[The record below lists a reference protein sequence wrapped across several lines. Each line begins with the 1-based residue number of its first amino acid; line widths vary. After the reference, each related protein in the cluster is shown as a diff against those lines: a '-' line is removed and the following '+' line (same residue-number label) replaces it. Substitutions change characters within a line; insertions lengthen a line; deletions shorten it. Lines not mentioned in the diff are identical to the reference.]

1 MGRACPRLG
10 PTCTFNIIGHHDQRT
25 TTTFARCVARPLSK
39 PPRHKQ
45 FRTTIHDC
53 PAWRL
58 HLTPSRRTRCMWPR
72 PSSPPRTIL
81 TDGSKRAQEL
91 IGVEQQQAA
100 LQLLHE
106 HVTSKRTRNSPIASL
121 EPVMILF
128 VELCV
133 DLRKGKLAKDGLYQY
148 KNTAQNTNV
157 GTIELV
163 FKRFIELA
171 EQKVT
176 EAQAKADEVQS
187 TLETSTQ
194 TQNIDDLEASETPE
208 SIMLSTVS
216 GEGTRDRTDR
226 AIVTP
231 WLKFLWET
239 YRTVLDIFKNNAR
252 LELMYQS
259 TAHQAFQF
267 CSKYARKTEFRRLC
281 ELLRNHLQNAAKFSS
296 QMHAIN
302 LSDPDTLQRHLD
314 TRFQQLNV
322 AVELE
327 LWQEAFRSVED
338 IHTLLSLSKRPAKN
352 VMMAN
357 YFEKLTRIFLVSE
370 NYLFHAAAWSRY
382 YNLLR
387 QSAAAVASGQS
398 PKKDNPAVT
407 EADMTKAAS
416 FVVLSAL
423 SIPVISTSRSR
434 GALVDVDEAR
444 KNKNS
449 RLTNLL
455 GMSQAPTRA
464 ILFKDALSKGLL
476 KRVRP
481 EIRDLYNILEVDF
494 HPLSICKKI
503 SPILAQIGA
512 DESMEKYV
520 GPLQQ
525 VILTR
530 LFQQLSQVYD
540 SVEIKFVLELAQ
552 FPEPFHVSSGTIE
565 KFIMNGCKKGDLAI
579 RTDHATGILTFDS
592 DVFSSAK
599 AMHPGSG
606 AGSAD
611 TETRSVQRLQSTP
624 AEIVRTQLTRLA
636 KSLFVTCQYVD
647 PSFNADRHRAKD
659 AALARAKEGF
669 EKEHQ
674 DILTRRDII
683 TQKKDAAAKAQQAKE
698 SEEQTRKMIRQQQQK
713 EEESRRLAEEQRM
726 RTEARL
732 KAEQQRIQREEIT
745 KQIEEL
751 KKTTKIDMDLPEDL
765 ADIDSQQIRL
775 MKLQALEKE
784 KTLLGE
790 QLRIA
795 GKRIDHLERAYRK
808 EEVKHL
814 KEDYEKQMEADRE
827 AYEKTKEEELKESEQ
842 KHKEDVALKH
852 RLSRLVPTYQDFIT
866 TVKQQRKSEFE
877 KRSKAAQKELESKKA
892 ARVKEYKD
900 RFIREKKEREDAE
913 RRQREEEER
922 EAEEAEAK
930 AKADEEKRQKMAEDK
945 ARRDEERKS
954 VYSIHLTPT
963 ILTLPRALDDK
974 ARLQRQREDEAEAKL
989 LAKKAGRSADRPIP
1003 RDSPAEPSAAAAP
1016 PRLALAGSKP
1026 TWREREAMKA
1036 AGQAPPPAA
1045 APAVASPAP
1054 APASPA
1060 PAAAEPEAPKRSGY
1074 VPPALRAGGAPG
1086 GGWREREASG
1096 AGRAPPARTESPATG
1111 GRFDAPRPERRGF
1124 GDERKASP
1132 AQGGGYVPPGARGG
1146 AAPPRE
1152 GAPPAPAPAESG
1164 GKYVPRWKREQQ

>member
-1 MGRACPRLG
+1 MAP
-10 PTCTFNIIGHHDQRT
+10 PPH
-25 TTTFARCVARPLSK
+25 SK
-39 PPRHKQ
+39 PEN
-45 FRTTIHDC
+45 T
-53 PAWRL
+53 L
-58 HLTPSRRTRCMWPR
+58 
-72 PSSPPRTIL
+72 
-81 TDGSKRAQEL
+81 KRAQEL

-157 GTIELV
+157 GTIETV

-187 TLETSTQ
+187 SLEPSDDK
-194 TQNIDDLEASETPE
+194 NVDDLEATETPE
-208 SIMLSTVS
+208 SILLSTVS
-216 GEGTRDRTDR
+216 GEQSRDRTDR

-352 VMMAN
+352 IMMAN

-370 NYLFHAAAWSRY
+370 NYLFHAAAYSRY

-416 FVVLSAL
+416 FVLLSAL
-423 SIPVISTSRSR
+423 AIPVISTSRSR

-476 KRVRP
+476 KRARP

-503 SPILAQIGA
+503 SPILSQIGA
-512 DESMEKYV
+512 DEGMEKYV

-540 SVEIKFVLELAQ
+540 SVKIEFVLGLAQ
-552 FPEPFHVSSGTIE
+552 FPEPFHVSAGTIE

-579 RTDHATGILTFDS
+579 RTDHATGVLTFDS

-606 AGSAD
+606 AGSA
-611 TETRSVQRLQSTP
+611 EIESRSVQRLQSTP
-624 AEIVRTQLTRLA
+624 AEIVRSQLTRLA

-647 PSFNADRHRAKD
+647 PSFNSERQRNKE
-659 AALARAKEGF
+659 AALERAKEGA

-674 DILTRRDII
+674 EILTRRDII
-683 TQKKDAAAKAQQAKE
+683 SQKKEAALKAQQAKE
-698 SEEQTRKMIRQQQQK
+698 NEEQTKRLIRQQQIK
-713 EEESRRLAEEQRM
+713 DEEARRLAEEQKQRADQ
-726 RTEARL
+726 RI
-732 KAEQQRIQREEIT
+732 KAEQKRIQREEME
-745 KQIEEL
+745 KQIKEL
-751 KKTTKIDMDLPEDL
+751 KATTKVDIELPEDL
-765 ADIDSQQIRL
+765 DDLDSQRIRIL
-775 MKLQALEKE
+775 KLQALERE
-784 KTLLGE
+784 KNQLGE

-808 EEVKHL
+808 EEIKHL
-814 KEDYEKQMEADRE
+814 KTDYEKQQEEDLA
-827 AYEKTKEEELKESEQ
+827 AYEKAKAEELKESEER
-842 KHKEDVALKH
+842 HKADVELKH
-852 RLSRLVPTYQDFIT
+852 RLSRLVSPYQTFVK
-866 TVKQQRKSEFE
+866 TVKEQRKAEFE
-877 KRSKAAQKELESKKA
+877 KRQKIAQKELESKKA
-892 ARVKEYKD
+892 ARVKEVKE
-900 RFIREKKEREDAE
+900 RIAREKKEREEAE

-922 EAEEAEAK
+922 EREEAEAK
-930 AKADEEKRQKMAEDK
+930 AKAAEEKAAHIAELK
-945 ARRDEERKS
+945 AKREQERAAADE
-954 VYSIHLTPT
+954 V
-963 ILTLPRALDDK
+963 
-974 ARLQRQREDEAEAKL
+974 ARLQRQREEEA
-989 LAKKAGRSADRPIP
+989 LARRKAGAGAPRAVPDRTFSREPA
-1003 RDSPAEPSAAAAP
+1003 AEPSSASGP
-1016 PRLALAGSKP
+1016 PKIALPGGKP
-1026 TWREREAMKA
+1026 SWREREAMKA
-1036 AGQAPPPAA
+1036 AGQAPPPAST
-1045 APAVASPAP
+1045 SPAP
-1054 APASPA
+1054 APAATSPA
-1060 PAAAEPEAPKRSGY
+1060 PEAEASKRSGY
-1074 VPPALRAGGAPG
+1074 VPPALRQGGAPG

-1096 AGRAPPARTESPATG
+1096 SGRAPPARAERPERTESPATG
-1111 GRFDAPRPERRGF
+1111 GRYEAARG
-1124 GDERKASP
+1124 GDRWGSDRKPASP
-1132 AQGGGYVPPGARGG
+1132 ANAGGYVPPGARGG
-1146 AAPPRE
+1146 APPRE
-1152 GAPPAPAPAESG
+1152 GEGERPPAQAPAG
-1164 GKYVPRWKREQQ
+1164 GKYVPRHLRDRQ

>member
-1 MGRACPRLG
+1 
-10 PTCTFNIIGHHDQRT
+10 
-25 TTTFARCVARPLSK
+25 
-39 PPRHKQ
+39 
-45 FRTTIHDC
+45 
-53 PAWRL
+53 
-58 HLTPSRRTRCMWPR
+58 
-72 PSSPPRTIL
+72 
-81 TDGSKRAQEL
+81 
-91 IGVEQQQAA
+91 
-100 LQLLHE
+100 
-106 HVTSKRTRNSPIASL
+106 
-121 EPVMILF
+121 MILF

-163 FKRFIELA
+163 FKKFIELA
-171 EQKVT
+171 ENKVT

-187 TLETSTQ
+187 SLEGTAGDAK
-194 TQNIDDLEASETPE
+194 NIEDLEASETPE
-208 SIMLSTVS
+208 SILLSTVS
-216 GEGTRDRTDR
+216 GEQSRDRTDR

-338 IHTLLSLSKRPAKN
+338 IHTLLNLSKRPAKN

-387 QSAAAVASGQS
+387 QSAAAVASGQGL
-398 PKKDNPAVT
+398 KKDNPAVT

-416 FVVLSAL
+416 FVLLSAL

-434 GALVDVDEAR
+434 GALVDADAAR
-444 KNKNS
+444 NNKNS

-455 GMSQAPTRA
+455 GMTQAPTRA

-476 KRVRP
+476 KRARP

-512 DESMEKYV
+512 DEEMKKYV

-540 SVEIKFVLELAQ
+540 SVQIKFVLDLAQ
-552 FPEPFHVSSGTIE
+552 FPEPFGVSKATIE

-579 RTDHATGILTFDS
+579 RIDHASGVLTFDS

-599 AMHPGSG
+599 AMHTGSG
-606 AGSAD
+606 AGSA
-611 TETRSVQRLQSTP
+611 EAESRSVQRLQSTP
-624 AEIVRTQLTRLA
+624 AEIVRSQLTRLA

-647 PSFNADRHRAKD
+647 PSFNAERIKNKE
-659 AALARAKEGF
+659 AALARAKEGA
-669 EKEHQ
+669 EQEHQ
-674 DILTRRDII
+674 ETLARRDII
-683 TQKKDAAAKAQQAKE
+683 SQKKEAAAKALQAKE
-698 SEEQTRKMIRQQQQK
+698 SEEQSKRALRAQQLK
-713 EEESRRLAEEQRM
+713 EEETRRLAEEQRQ
-726 RTEARL
+726 RTEQRI
-732 KAEQQRIQREEIT
+732 KAEQQRIQREEIE
-745 KQIEEL
+745 KQLKEL
-751 KKTTKIDMDLPEDL
+751 KATTKVDIELPENIEDL
-765 ADIDSQQIRL
+765 DTTRIRIL
-775 MKLQALEKE
+775 KLQALEKE
-784 KTLLGE
+784 KSLLGE
-790 QLRIA
+790 TLRVT

-808 EEVKHL
+808 EEIKHL
-814 KEDYEKQMEADRE
+814 REDYEKQMKADEE
-827 AYEKTKEEELKESEQ
+827 AYEKSKVEELREAEE

-852 RLSRLVPTYQDFIT
+852 RLSRLVPIYGNFVD
-866 TVKQQRKSEFE
+866 TVKSNRKAEFE
-877 KRSKAAQKELESKKA
+877 KRSRAAQKELEAKKA
-892 ARVKEYKD
+892 ARVKEFKE
-900 RFIREKKEREDAE
+900 RFAREKREREEAE
-913 RRQREEEER
+913 RREREEEER
-922 EAEEAEAK
+922 AAAEAEAK
-930 AKADEEKRQKMAEDK
+930 AAEDEAKRARMAEEKAK
-945 ARRDEERKS
+945 RDEERKS
-954 VYSIHLTPT
+954 VFPQPLTY
-963 ILTLPRALDDK
+963 TLLIYYRVLDEK
-974 ARLQRQREDEAEAKL
+974 ARIQREREEAAEAKL
-989 LAKKAGRSADRPIP
+989 QARKTGGLRSEVPDRTFSRGAPAP
-1003 RDSPAEPSAAAAP
+1003 AAEPESRGP
-1016 PRLALAGSKP
+1016 PRLALAGGKP
-1026 TWREREAMKA
+1026 SWRDRMA
-1036 AGQAPPPAA
+1036 AKDAGGDAPA
-1045 APAVASPAP
+1045 APAAQPEPVAAPVAAAAPAP
-1054 APASPA
+1054 APA
-1060 PAAAEPEAPKRSGY
+1060 PAAAPTPAAEAAPVRGGY
-1074 VPPALRAGGAPG
+1074 VPPHLRGAGGSAPG
-1086 GGWREREASG
+1086 GGWREREA
-1096 AGRAPPARTESPATG
+1096 ATRDAPPRADSGSPATG
-1111 GRFDAPRPERRGF
+1111 GRYEAPRRGF
-1124 GDERKASP
+1124 GEDRKASP
-1132 AQGGGYVPPGARGG
+1132 ATGGRWEPPARRGAPSDREPEARPPPATGDSNDGRYKPGAFRRGG
-1146 AAPPRE
+1146 
-1152 GAPPAPAPAESG
+1152 
-1164 GKYVPRWKREQQ
+1164 Q

>member
-1 MGRACPRLG
+1 MAP
-10 PTCTFNIIGHHDQRT
+10 PPH
-25 TTTFARCVARPLSK
+25 SK
-39 PPRHKQ
+39 PEN
-45 FRTTIHDC
+45 T
-53 PAWRL
+53 L
-58 HLTPSRRTRCMWPR
+58 
-72 PSSPPRTIL
+72 
-81 TDGSKRAQEL
+81 KRAQEL
-91 IGVEQQQAA
+91 IGVQQSQAA

-106 HVTSKRTRNSPIASL
+106 HVISKRTRNSPIASL

-163 FKRFIELA
+163 FKKFIELA

-187 TLETSTQ
+187 SLETTSSTQ
-194 TQNIDDLEASETPE
+194 NVDDLEASETPE
-208 SIMLSTVS
+208 SILLSTVS
-216 GEGTRDRTDR
+216 GEQSRDRTDR

-252 LELMYQS
+252 LEIMYQS

-352 VMMAN
+352 IMMAN

-416 FVVLSAL
+416 FVLLSAL

-476 KRVRP
+476 KRARP

-494 HPLSICKKI
+494 HPLSICEKI
-503 SPILAQIGA
+503 SPILAAVGA
-512 DESMEKYV
+512 DEDMKKYV

-540 SVEIKFVLELAQ
+540 SVEIQFVLGLAK
-552 FPEPFHVSSGTIE
+552 FPAPFEVSSGTIE
-565 KFIMNGCKKGDLAI
+565 KFIMNGCKKGDLSI
-579 RTDHATGILTFDS
+579 RVDHATGSLTFDS

-606 AGSAD
+606 AGSA
-611 TETRSVQRLQSTP
+611 EGEGRSVQRLQSTP
-624 AEIVRTQLTRLA
+624 AEIVRSQLTRLA

-647 PSFNADRHRAKD
+647 PGFNTERIKAKE
-659 AALARAKEGF
+659 AALLRTKEGA
-669 EKEHQ
+669 EQEHQ
-674 DILTRRDII
+674 ETLARREII
-683 TQKKDAAAKAQQAKE
+683 SQKKEAAQKALQMKE
-698 SEEQTRKMIRQQQQK
+698 SEEQTKRLLRIQQAK
-713 EEESRRLAEEQRM
+713 DEEIRRLEVEQKVR
-726 RTEARL
+726 AAQRL
-732 KAEQQRIQREEIT
+732 KAEQDRVQREEIE
-745 KQIEEL
+745 KQLKEL
-751 KKTTKIDMDLPEDL
+751 KQGTKVDIDIPEDITELDSTRIRALKL
-765 ADIDSQQIRL
+765 A
-775 MKLQALEKE
+775 ALEKE
-784 KTLLGE
+784 KEQLAE

-808 EEVKHL
+808 EEAKHL
-814 KEDYEKQMEADRE
+814 KEDYERQQREDEE
-827 AYEKTKEEELKESEQ
+827 AYQKAAAEELKEAEI

-852 RLSRLVPTYQDFIT
+852 RLSRLVPSYHGFVTD
-866 TVKQQRKSEFE
+866 VKQQRKTEFE
-877 KRSKAAQKELESKKA
+877 KRSKIAQKELESKKT
-892 ARVKEYKD
+892 ARVKEIKEK
-900 RFIREKKEREDAE
+900 RAKEKREQQEAA
-913 RRQREEEER
+913 RRQQEEEER
-922 EAEEAEAK
+922 ERIAAEEK
-930 AKADEEKRQKMAEDK
+930 AKADEAIRAKLAAEKEEREEKRRILDEKAKIQLQREEEAT
-945 ARRDEERKS
+945 ARR
-954 VYSIHLTPT
+954 
-963 ILTLPRALDDK
+963 A
-974 ARLQRQREDEAEAKL
+974 AEK
-989 LAKKAGRSADRPIP
+989 AKKTAGGFSDRPVSHDRP
-1003 RDSPAEPSAAAAP
+1003 ETAAP
-1016 PRLALAGSKP
+1016 ASSRPVIALAGNKP
-1026 TWREREAMKA
+1026 TWREREAAKL
-1036 AGQAPPPAA
+1036 AGQSLPS
-1045 APAVASPAP
+1045 ASE
-1054 APASPA
+1054 ASPA
-1060 PAAAEPEAPKRSGY
+1060 PAAPAARDPEAAPGPKKF
-1074 VPPALRAGGAPG
+1074 VPPALRARDGESPAAPASR
-1086 GGWREREASG
+1086 WREREGSG
-1096 AGRAPPARTESPATG
+1096 RGVEGRNESPATG
-1111 GRFDAPRPERRGF
+1111 GRYE
-1124 GDERKASP
+1124 SP
-1132 AQGGGYVPPGARGG
+1132 ATTGGRSSRFAELSDKGRTQSPATGGGWGSSRPRAPPQDGARDSARGRESERVPETSAPPPAQAPSDGKYRPGAFKRTGG
-1146 AAPPRE
+1146 
-1152 GAPPAPAPAESG
+1152 
-1164 GKYVPRWKREQQ
+1164 Q